1 MNLDSKIFVAGHLGL
16 VGSAIVRSLREQGYK
31 NLVLATRKDL
41 DLRNESA
48 VLKFFKETKPDYVF
62 LSAAKCGGIKD
73 NIDYPVQFLEDNLKI
88 QGNVISSSYQSGVK
102 KLMFLGSA
110 CIYPR
115 ECGNPIKEEYLL
127 SGYLEPTNEAYSIAK
142 ISGIKLCQSYNKQYG
157 TNYISVNPCNVYGP
171 RDNFNPESSHVIAGL
186 IRRIHEAKKNKKE
199 SVECWGTGNAR
210 REFIYVEDLAE
221 ALIFL
226 MNHYDGSEIINVGV
240 GKDVSIKELVGHLV
254 DVIEYTG
261 EIKWDITK
269 PEGVKQRLLDVKKII
284 DLGWQPKTPI
294 DLGLKLTY
302 EYFKL
307 GEK

>member
-73 NIDYPVQFLEDNLKI
+73 NIEYPVQFLEDNLKI

-115 ECGNPIKEEYLL
+115 ECENPIKEEHLL

-199 SVECWGTGNAR
+199 FVECWGTGNAR

-226 MNHYDGSEIINVGV
+226 MNHYDESEIINVGV

-261 EIKWDITK
+261 EIKWDTTK

-284 DLGWQPKTPI
+284 DLGWEPKTPI

>member
-16 VGSAIVRSLREQGYK
+16 VGSAIVRSLREKGYK

-88 QGNVISSSYQSGVK
+88 QGNVISSSYQSGAK

-115 ECGNPIKEEYLL
+115 ECENPIKEEHLL

-171 RDNFNPESSHVIAGL
+171 KDNFNPESSHVIAGL

-199 SVECWGTGNAR
+199 FVECWGTGNAR

-261 EIKWDITK
+261 KIKWDTTK

-284 DLGWQPKTPI
+284 DLGWEPKTPI

-302 EYFKL
+302 EYL
-307 GEK
+307 N

>member
-110 CIYPR
+110 CIYPK
-115 ECGNPIKEEYLL
+115 ECENPIKEEHLL

-199 SVECWGTGNAR
+199 FVECWGTGNAR

-261 EIKWDITK
+261 EIKWDTTK

-284 DLGWQPKTPI
+284 DLGWEPKTPI

>member
-88 QGNVISSSYQSGVK
+88 QGNVISSSYQSSVK

-115 ECGNPIKEEYLL
+115 ECENPIKEEHLL

-199 SVECWGTGNAR
+199 FVECWGTGNAR

-261 EIKWDITK
+261 EIKWDTTK

-284 DLGWQPKTPI
+284 DLGWEPKTPI

>member
-199 SVECWGTGNAR
+199 FVECWGTGNAR

-261 EIKWDITK
+261 EIKWDIAK

-307 GEK
+307 EEK

>member
-115 ECGNPIKEEYLL
+115 ECENPIKEEHLL

-199 SVECWGTGNAR
+199 FVECWGTGNAR

-261 EIKWDITK
+261 EIKWDTTK

-284 DLGWQPKTPI
+284 DLGWEPKTPI